1 MIHTKNKYLL
11 ILYSDGCTTVQKEE
25 PKHEQLKKAKVT
37 KLI

>member
-1 MIHTKNKYLL
+1 MKIKYLL

-25 PKHEQLKKAKVT
+25 RKHEHLRKAKVT